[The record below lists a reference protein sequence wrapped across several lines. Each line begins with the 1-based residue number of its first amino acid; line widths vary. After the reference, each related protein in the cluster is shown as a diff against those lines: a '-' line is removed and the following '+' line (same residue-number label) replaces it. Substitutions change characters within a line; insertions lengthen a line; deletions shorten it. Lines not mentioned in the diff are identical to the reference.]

1 MKVVRRVAGV
11 VLGYVV
17 FAASA
22 VLLFRLAGRNPHAQ
36 QDVAFMVAAIVYGV
50 FFGALGGYLS
60 AVIGG
65 GRPRTQGT
73 WVGVIIALGAT
84 VSLLAGPK
92 AGSVWSRVTALILMA
107 PAAVVG
113 GMIRGRDISKKR
125 EAGQP

>member
-1 MKVVRRVAGV
+1 MNMVRRIIGV
-11 VLGYVV
+11 LVGYIV

-36 QDVAFMVAAIVYGV
+36 QDVGFMVAAIVYGV

-65 GRPRTQGT
+65 GRPRTQGI

-92 AGSVWSRVTALILMA
+92 AGSAWSRVAALFLMA

-113 GMIRGRDISKKR
+113 GMIRGRTR
-125 EAGQP
+125 